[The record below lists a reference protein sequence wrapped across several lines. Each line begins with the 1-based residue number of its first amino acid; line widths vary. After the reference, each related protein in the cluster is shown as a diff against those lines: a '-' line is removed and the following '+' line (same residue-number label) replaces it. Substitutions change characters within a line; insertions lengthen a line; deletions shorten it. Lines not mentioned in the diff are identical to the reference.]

1 MPRLTRRSFLT
12 GAGATVG
19 MTAAG
24 GVVWLAQRD
33 LGRTAVA
40 PSTTTA
46 TASSGASSTS
56 STVADSTAPSPT
68 STAVAPPTG
77 APRVLVVV
85 QLGGGNDALDT
96 LVPIDGRY
104 HDLRPT
110 LALADESLLTLPG
123 TGAYGLHP
131 SLAPLQPLLAAGR
144 VATLAGVGYPDPTRS
159 HFAALDDWWSAT
171 PGRASTT
178 GWLGRW
184 LDGHGG
190 DAPLG
195 AVALG
200 AGAPALVGDR
210 VRPTVVL
217 SPDTFRAMPPA
228 RTDLQLRA
236 VGPAASDTGAAARY
250 RAAVAAAAQ
259 AVDTFASLA
268 SASPPDDGDEADA
281 PVDAGEITAGLATAA
296 RLIGTEPGVRVVQV
310 AVNGFDTH
318 ADQRADH
325 DRLLA
330 DLAGGVA
337 EFFTSLAA
345 TGDDQR
351 VVLMTVSEFGR
362 RAAENGSGGTDH
374 GKAGVQFVVGPS
386 VTGGLYGALDLGA
399 LDDGDLPMRIDVRSV
414 YADVLGW
421 LGGPVDEVLGA
432 RYEPVGVLRA

>member
-12 GAGATVG
+12 GAGAAVG

-33 LGRTAVA
+33 LDRTAAA
-40 PSTTTA
+40 PSTTSAASPA
-46 TASSGASSTS
+46 TT
-56 STVADSTAPSPT
+56 STVASPSSVPASSAAVPPSP
-68 STAVAPPTG
+68 G

-96 LVPIDGRY
+96 LVPLDGRY

-110 LALADESLLTLPG
+110 LALADESLVALPG
-123 TGAYGLHP
+123 TSAYGLHP
-131 SLAPLQPLLAAGR
+131 SLASLQPLLAAGR

-171 PGRASTT
+171 PGRSSTT

-200 AGAPALVGDR
+200 AGAPALVGEH

-217 SPDTFRAMPPA
+217 SPDTFRAVPPA
-228 RTDLQLRA
+228 RTDLGLGA
-236 VGPAASDTGAAARY
+236 VGPAASDAGAAARY
-250 RAAVAAAAQ
+250 RAAVATAAS

-268 SASPPDDGDEADA
+268 PASADEGEAA
-281 PVDAGEITAGLATAA
+281 ADAGEITAGLVTAA
-296 RLIGTEPGVRVVQV
+296 RLIGAEPSVRVVQV

-318 ADQRADH
+318 ANQRDDH

-337 EFFTSLAA
+337 AFFASLAA
-345 TGDDQR
+345 TGDDGR

-386 VTGGLYGALDLGA
+386 VTGGLHGALDLAA

-421 LGGPVDEVLGA
+421 LGGPVDEVLGG

>member
-12 GAGATVG
+12 GAGAAVG

-33 LGRTAVA
+33 LDRTAA
-40 PSTTTA
+40 PPSTTSA
-46 TASSGASSTS
+46 GGSSTS
-56 STVADSTAPSPT
+56 SGVAPT
-68 STAVAPPTG
+68 STGPTPSSTSTASPSG

-110 LALADESLLTLPG
+110 LALADESLLALPG

-131 SLAPLQPLLAAGR
+131 SFAPLQPLLAAGR
-144 VATLAGVGYPDPTRS
+144 VATLAGVGYPDASRS

-184 LDGHGG
+184 LDAHGG

-200 AGAPALVGDR
+200 AGAPALVGER

-217 SPDTFRAMPPA
+217 SPDTFRAQPPA
-228 RTDLQLRA
+228 RTDLRLGA
-236 VGPAASDTGAAARY
+236 VGSATADTGVAARY

-259 AVDTFASLA
+259 AVDTFATLAPA
-268 SASPPDDGDEADA
+268 SAPADEGDAATDA
-281 PVDAGEITAGLATAA
+281 AEITAGLATAA
-296 RLIGTEPGVRVVQV
+296 RLIGAEPGVRVVQV

-318 ADQRADH
+318 ADQRDDH

-330 DLAGGVA
+330 DLAGGIA
-337 EFFTSLAA
+337 AFFASLAA
-345 TGDDQR
+345 TGDDAR

-386 VTGGLYGALDLGA
+386 VTGGVRGALDLAA
-399 LDDGDLPMRIDVRSV
+399 LDDGDLPVRIDVRSV

-421 LGGPVDEVLGA
+421 LGGPVDEVLGG
-432 RYEPVGVLRA
+432 RYEPVGVLRP